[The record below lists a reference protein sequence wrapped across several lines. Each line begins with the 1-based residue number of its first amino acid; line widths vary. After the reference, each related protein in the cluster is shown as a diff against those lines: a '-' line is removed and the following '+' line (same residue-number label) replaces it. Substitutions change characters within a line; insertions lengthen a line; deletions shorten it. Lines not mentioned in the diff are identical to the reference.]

1 MPVMR
6 HATRANLARSM
17 LFMGSLAVPAASVSA
32 AEPARWPAN
41 VAASYRLYFNGFDV
55 GKYQFQS
62 TFNGKVY
69 TATSNASISALFG
82 AFTWKGQIAS
92 SGQLDPAKP
101 KPMRYQLTFK
111 SKSKEGSVTLG
122 FDKDAIKSVALV
134 PNKKP
139 NPEAVPV
146 KEADLKGVFDPM
158 SAILAMTHAGGGKPC
173 ERTIPI
179 FDGKSRFNLIM
190 SYKGEQKIADKNAP
204 GGSGRLVVC
213 NVKYQPIAGHKP
225 KDFQNTWV
233 DYDGMEIALRP
244 VPQAHTFVPYK
255 VTIPTTLGSA
265 VMSAE
270 QVTITSA
277 DKTQIALTQK

>member
-1 MPVMR
+1 MPVTPQ
-6 HATRANLARSM
+6 ATGTNLARCLVLIGAFATS
-17 LFMGSLAVPAASVSA
+17 GTSA
-32 AEPARWPAN
+32 AGAADAAKWPAD
-41 VAASYRLYFNGFDV
+41 VAASYKLFFNGFEV

-69 TATSNASISALFG
+69 TATSNASVSALFG

-92 SGQLDPAKP
+92 SGALDPAKP
-101 KPMRYQLTFK
+101 KPVRYQLNFK
-111 SKSKEGSVTLG
+111 TKSKEGSVTLG
-122 FDKDAIKSVALV
+122 FDKDAIKSIALV

-146 KEADLKGVFDPM
+146 KDSDLKGVFDPM
-158 SAILAMTHAGGGKPC
+158 SAILAMTHSGGGKPC
-173 ERTIPI
+173 DRTIPI
-179 FDGKSRFNLIM
+179 FDGKARFNLVM
-190 SYKGEQKIADKNAP
+190 SYKGEEKISDKPSA
-204 GGSGRLVVC
+204 GKLVVC

-225 KDFQNTWV
+225 KDFQNPWV
-233 DYDGMEIALRP
+233 DYDSMEIALRP

-270 QVTITSA
+270 QVNITSA